1 MASSVST
8 QSPLS
13 LYCCSKLILAGLVL
27 AGLRSLAKDLHSQR
41 DGADCPNGKHC
52 PSHSLV
58 LFEAQAI
65 SEEKSEAYAEDLES
79 LGWPIPREILQDI
92 RLRRAL
98 LAAPMAYAPDKR
110 A

>member
-1 MASSVST
+1 MTRSGPISPRDLSCRLGLPDRLAAVVTAREDEQDVRVRAGVSSLELT
-8 QSPLS
+8 
-13 LYCCSKLILAGLVL
+13 YRRGLTL
-27 AGLRSLAKDLHSQR
+27 DAL
-41 DGADCPNGKHC
+41 
-52 PSHSLV
+52 
-58 LFEAQAI
+58 
-65 SEEKSEAYAEDLES
+65 EAYAEDLES